1 MGYDLAENYDLTDRL
16 RGWPGFRVGAVAGLV
31 IAVAWIHQ
39 VGLVPAVLAGD
50 TFALGIGLQTMVFGL
65 LLAGW
70 IWGLLFRLRAGISW
84 AAGLAVTIGL
94 VTGLVAWLD
103 AFVGLGVDWQIGERA
118 LLIPAEVRPQGFG
131 LAMLA
136 GTLWA
141 VASAAFVVVFAM
153 AAAVIG
159 ATALRRLFEPWA
171 GRVFPRIVDGLP
183 EFWHELLNPRR
194 PAAPPQRLSP
204 APSAQRR
211 LPERAQAWGTAYG
224 RAVLILAYGAAVLTQ
239 LWIEPAERT
248 DAAFMFGMFAMADGA
263 LLLVLADR
271 SRAFAP
277 ARRQLR
283 LEAAA
288 SIVIGLI
295 AAVISFGLGRPMP
308 FELFYGLVAVWA
320 MLTAGAQFSVSF
332 AMRHG
337 DSAHL
342 VILYTIFVAVTRLVY
357 GVEAAAA
364 PEVVRLA
371 YAQSVILM
379 AVVVLTAMLYVLLG
393 NVLREWPRSEFE
405 AAGRSART

>member
-1 MGYDLAENYDLTDRL
+1 MSYDLAENYDLTDRL
-16 RGWPGFRVGAVAGLV
+16 RGWPGFRIGAVAGLV

-39 VGLVPAVLAGD
+39 VDLVSAVLASD
-50 TFALGIGLQTMVFGL
+50 TFALGIGLHTVIFGL

-70 IWGLLFRLRAGISW
+70 IWGLLFRLRAGFAW
-84 AAGLAVTIGL
+84 AAGLAAALGL
-94 VTGLVAWLD
+94 VTGLIAWLD
-103 AFVGLGVDWQIGERA
+103 TFIGWGLDWQIGERA
-118 LLIPAEVRPQGFG
+118 ILVPAEVRPRGFG

-136 GTLWA
+136 GTLWG
-141 VASAAFVVVFAM
+141 VASAAFTFVFVM

-159 ATALRRLFEPWA
+159 ATVLRRWIQPWA

-183 EFWHELLNPRR
+183 EFWQEYLNPHRR
-194 PAAPPQRLSP
+194 SRPSHRDSP

-211 LPERAQAWGTAYG
+211 LPERARAWRTVYG
-224 RAVLILAYGAAVLTQ
+224 RAALILTYGAAVLTQ

-248 DAAFMFGMFAMADGA
+248 DAAFMFGMFALADGA
-263 LLLVLADR
+263 LLLVLPDT

-283 LEAAA
+283 LEAAV

-295 AAVISFGLGRPMP
+295 AAGISFGLGRPMP
-308 FELFYGLVAVWA
+308 IDLFYGLVAVWA
-320 MLTAGAQFSVSF
+320 VLTAGAQFAVAF

-342 VILYTIFVAVTRLVY
+342 IILYTIFVAVTRLVY

>member
-16 RGWPGFRVGAVAGLV
+16 RGWPGFRIGAVAGLV

-39 VGLVPAVLAGD
+39 VDLVPAVLAGD
-50 TFALGIGLQTMVFGL
+50 TFALGIGLHTVIFGL

-94 VTGLVAWLD
+94 VTGLIAWLD
-103 AFVGLGVDWQIGERA
+103 TFIGWGLDWQIGERA
-118 LLIPAEVRPQGFG
+118 LLVPAEARPKGFG
-131 LAMLA
+131 LALLA

-141 VASAAFVVVFAM
+141 FASAAFVFVFAM
-153 AAAVIG
+153 TAAIIG
-159 ATALRRLFEPWA
+159 ATALRRFFEPWA

-183 EFWHELLNPRR
+183 AFWHEYLNPRR
-194 PAAPPQRLSP
+194 PAEPPQRDVR

-211 LPERAQAWGTAYG
+211 LPERARAWRTVYG

-239 LWIEPAERT
+239 LWIEPAERA

-263 LLLVLADR
+263 LLLVLSDQ

-277 ARRQLR
+277 ARRQLQ
-283 LEAAA
+283 LEATA

-295 AAVISFGLGRPMP
+295 AAVISFGLGEPMP

-320 MLTAGAQFSVSF
+320 MLTAGAQFAVSF

-342 VILYTIFVAVTRLVY
+342 VILYTIFIAVTRLVY

-371 YAQSVILM
+371 NTQSVILM